1 MADNQISSSY
11 DGLHMPYSPE
21 AEQALLGAIILES
34 DVFDKVIE
42 YIKSPDYFYVSLHKL
57 IFKTM
62 TEMVNFGGKID
73 FRSEERR
80 VGKECRSR
88 WSPYH

>member
-1 MADNQISSSY
+1 MADNQILSSY

-42 YIKSPDYFYVSLHKL
+42 YIKSPI
-57 IFKTM
+57 IFM
-62 TEMVNFGGKID
+62 FHCI
-73 FRSEERR
+73 S
-80 VGKECRSR
+80 
-88 WSPYH
+88 

>member
-34 DVFDKVIE
+34 DVFDKVLNTS
-42 YIKSPDYFYVSLHKL
+42 SPPI
-57 IFKTM
+57 IFM
-62 TEMVNFGGKID
+62 FHCI
-73 FRSEERR
+73 S
-80 VGKECRSR
+80 
-88 WSPYH
+88 

>member
-42 YIKSPDYFYVSLHKL
+42 YIKSPDYFYVSLT
-57 IFKTM
+57 F
-62 TEMVNFGGKID
+62 
-73 FRSEERR
+73 
-80 VGKECRSR
+80 
-88 WSPYH
+88 